1 MKKKLLIILPIILTT
16 LLLIFLGNFIVTKGF
31 FNNNKGKLFY
41 DDSKIIESVDN
52 YSFLIRNGLSMNNET
67 NLKFNFSGINSIW
80 SLSANNENKLK
91 ITYNSKITSGEFK
104 VLLIT
109 SEKKIIDIL
118 ENDSEGIKDLILP
131 KGENIIKIV
140 GDNAIG
146 EMQLKLEEEN
156 IKITS
161 LAN

>member
-1 MKKKLLIILPIILTT
+1 MKKNLLMILPIILA
-16 LLLIFLGNFIVTKGF
+16 LLLLVFVGNFIVTKGF
-31 FNNNKGKLFY
+31 LNNNKGKLFY
-41 DDSKIIESVDN
+41 DDSKIIESTDN

-80 SLSANNENKLK
+80 SLSANNENELK

-118 ENDSEGIKDLILP
+118 ENNSEGVKDLTLP

-140 GDNAIG
+140 GDNAVG
-146 EMQLKLEEEN
+146 EIQLKLEEEN

-161 LAN
+161 LDN